1 MSAPIAD
8 RSSLRSAGIAAIALA
23 LGFSAILHPAAQ
35 DLFQRLAGLLARL
48 AEAGLSLSTFEVMRN
63 GTELRNAVTGFAVD
77 VTRACDG
84 HGILICWAAV
94 LLVLPGRWQARLLA
108 FAAGFVAIQAFN
120 LVRVVVLFAASPA
133 GSPLFDTLHYFA
145 FPLATSAL
153 ILALAA
159 WRQPHLRW
167 PAVLAVAALC
177 VAAPVWFFLSGPLGA
192 ALLVPAANAVLAMTA
207 PPEIGSIALR
217 AAGWTVSSDLI
228 QTTQPLRLYLAPL
241 YPGDFALALPA
252 LAAAGLIARRGLG
265 LALIG
270 LAAMPVALALAG
282 IGAIWDIAAA
292 HAPVLAAVP
301 AGDGRV
307 RAEAFAPP
315 PDALRSGL
323 KLAQNVIVHFNLLV
337 LPVLI
342 LQRGASGDA
351 RPSALD

>member
-228 QTTQPLRLYLAPL
+228 QTTQPLRLYLAPQ

-252 LAAAGLIARRGLG
+252 LAQDAEPATEMASDKASYGGEKGPDMSLEAMTPEDEAVNVGLAGQDPSNIARYL
-265 LALIG
+265 LASGAGGTSLSPDG
-270 LAAMPVALALAG
+270 ETLAMS
-282 IGAIWDIAAA
+282 WDITGE
-292 HAPVLAAVP
+292 PQLWTFP
-301 AGDGRV
+301 
-307 RAEAFAPP
+307 
-315 PDALRSGL
+315 
-323 KLAQNVIVHFNLLV
+323 
-337 LPVLI
+337 
-342 LQRGASGDA
+342 ASGGQ
-351 RPSALD
+351 PQQLTFGNGVF